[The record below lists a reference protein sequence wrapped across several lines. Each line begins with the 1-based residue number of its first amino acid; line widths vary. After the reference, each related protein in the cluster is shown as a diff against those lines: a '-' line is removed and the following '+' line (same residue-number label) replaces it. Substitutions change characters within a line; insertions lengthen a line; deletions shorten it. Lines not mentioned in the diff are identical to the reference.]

1 MELLLL
7 FTIIRSQLQGEV
19 DFHRPIER
27 NRYPMSFFFNEWKKF
42 LHYFKKNF
50 IDINLCF
57 SVSETVQ
64 SSTEEARKQYGNMK
78 QRGKVNIIF
87 FIQLVDVSI
96 IR

>member
-19 DFHRPIER
+19 QFNRPIENCCR
-27 NRYPMSFFFNEWKKF
+27 IEIRYPMSFFFNEWKTILPF
-42 LHYFKKNF
+42 FKKYF

-64 SSTEEARKQYGNMK
+64 RSTEEVRKQYANIK
-78 QRGKVNIIF
+78 QRG
-87 FIQLVDVSI
+87 
-96 IR
+96 